1 MTRFSSSAVFAKD
14 VYHNKI
20 TQLRKQYQL
29 YLSFTNFKFR
39 VKVYHD
45 SNKTKGVHWTLLVIQ
60 KITHEHICD
69 FVQQINVMIRSGEAS
84 TAYIIAC
91 LQSSVRIFHMLVKT
105 LQKTLIAKSGD
116 KRNYKN
122 ITKCKT
128 LTQKLQ
134 K

>member
-39 VKVYHD
+39 VKVYHG
-45 SNKTKGVHWTLLVIQ
+45 SNKTKGIHWTLLVIQ

>member
-105 LQKTLIAKSGD
+105 LQKKHS
-116 KRNYKN
+116 
-122 ITKCKT
+122 
-128 LTQKLQ
+128 
-134 K
+134 